1 MPLTGQSALA
11 DASYMVSAPA
21 KALIHSSVSDQ
32 NWKNC
37 QLLRRR
43 MAGFS
48 AAVDRMVVS
57 VAQCGLLAFWGSW
70 RWWPPHG
77 PVCETTTAAPSAAQG
92 RGTFPVPQD
101 QGAAW
106 GQERKQ
112 NNFPPP
118 RTCRYPALVPH
129 HSKGAGVAWRW
140 LVRERRLC
148 VDGVMPGD
156 TSRPKPWISRD
167 R

>member
-48 AAVDRMVVS
+48 AAVDTS
-57 VAQCGLLAFWGSW
+57 TSLAVTSEYKARPGALIIALIGNIDDMSTMLAVDSI
-70 RWWPPHG
+70 RLM
-77 PVCETTTAAPSAAQG
+77 
-92 RGTFPVPQD
+92 TF
-101 QGAAW
+101 
-106 GQERKQ
+106 
-112 NNFPPP
+112 
-118 RTCRYPALVPH
+118 
-129 HSKGAGVAWRW
+129 
-140 LVRERRLC
+140 
-148 VDGVMPGD
+148 
-156 TSRPKPWISRD
+156 
-167 R
+167 

>member
-48 AAVDRMVVS
+48 AAVDIQRDLTRARARHM
-57 VAQCGLLAFWGSW
+57 
-70 RWWPPHG
+70 
-77 PVCETTTAAPSAAQG
+77 
-92 RGTFPVPQD
+92 
-101 QGAAW
+101 
-106 GQERKQ
+106 
-112 NNFPPP
+112 
-118 RTCRYPALVPH
+118 
-129 HSKGAGVAWRW
+129 
-140 LVRERRLC
+140 RR
-148 VDGVMPGD
+148 
-156 TSRPKPWISRD
+156 SRD
-167 R
+167 MAGMARGVQYVGEKASLRIVDQRIAHVP